1 MIQDGEIRRRL
12 DDREDRFTERKPEGA
27 GKGDFKR
34 TIVAF
39 ANSVPSNR
47 TAILYVGVSDSG
59 AILGVK
65 NVDEMQKAI
74 RKIAENEC
82 YPPIYVG
89 MEVIDVEGKSVL
101 GVTVDSSQTRP
112 HFAGPAYV
120 RRNSESVAAT
130 PALYEELI
138 LSRDDKRRTLLE
150 WRGQFCTV
158 IGIQKQL
165 GLPFPMEHHFAETAE
180 AKIEEVTAHY
190 VRFRKI
196 ASAASFT
203 EPLSVLKLSWDDQ
216 KDRPSIFVTRL

>member
-1 MIQDGEIRRRL
+1 MIEPGETRRRL
-12 DDREDRFTERKPEGA
+12 EDREDRFTERKPEGA
-27 GKGDFKR
+27 GKADFKR

-47 TAILYVGVSDSG
+47 TAVLFVGVADSG
-59 AILGVK
+59 AILGVT
-65 NVDEMQKAI
+65 NIDQLQKLI

-101 GVTVDSSQTRP
+101 GVTVDSSPNRP

-120 RRNSESVAAT
+120 RRNAESVAAT
-130 PALYEELI
+130 SALYEELI

-158 IGIQKQL
+158 TGISKQL
-165 GLPFPMEHHFAETAE
+165 GFPFPMEQNYSDTAE

-190 VRFRKI
+190 VRFRKVS
-196 ASAASFT
+196 SAAGFT
-203 EPLSVLKLSWDDQ
+203 EPLSVLKLSWDD
-216 KDRPSIFVTRL
+216 KNDRPWIYVTRI